1 DRRMWDEQMTAL
13 AGRYH
18 VIRYDQ
24 RGFGKSGEPDVPYS
38 PVADLNAVLDH
49 AGADRAALVG
59 CSLGGSIAIEYTLA
73 HPGRVTGLV
82 LVSASLSGLPFEPV
96 PAYFA
101 ALRSGDPPGQL
112 SMGGN
117 WTTSPPAYPRLG
129 DIRAPV
135 LVVAGDRDAEDFVRI
150 ARLLADRIPGA
161 RLLIM
166 PGADHNVPVRA
177 GSAFTE
183 LLAGFLGGLL

>member
-1 DRRMWDEQMTAL
+1 M
-13 AGRYH
+13 
-18 VIRYDQ
+18 
-24 RGFGKSGEPDVPYS
+24 
-38 PVADLNAVLDH
+38 ADNV
-49 AGADRAALVG
+49 
-59 CSLGGSIAIEYTLA
+59 
-73 HPGRVTGLV
+73 
-82 LVSASLSGLPFEPV
+82 
-96 PAYFA
+96 
-101 ALRSGDPPGQL
+101 PGQL

-117 WTTSPPAYPRLG
+117 WTTRPPAYPRLG

-150 ARLLADRIPGA
+150 ARLLTDRIPGA

-183 LLAGFLGGLL
+183 LLAGFSGCVLRRR